1 MILIVDDD
9 KTLAKL
15 ATRMLEGDGYEV
27 AVAHNG
33 EDAYTKIQAG
43 GIDCVLLD
51 MHMPKV
57 NGAELLMLLS
67 ADGDTTPVLVMAT
80 FHDFDEK
87 ELKNFPNVK
96 GLFHKPF
103 YPEELLEKVRELT
116 GKNPKSRS

>member
-33 EDAYTKIQAG
+33 EDAYAKIQAG

-57 NGAELLMLLS
+57 NGAELLMLLA
-67 ADGDTTPVLVMAT
+67 ADGDTTPGHSDTAEPPRPAYLPPRAADAET
-80 FHDFDEK
+80 E
-87 ELKNFPNVK
+87 
-96 GLFHKPF
+96 
-103 YPEELLEKVRELT
+103 
-116 GKNPKSRS
+116 